1 MIKYLENDFNKEIMN
16 KRVLVDFYADW
27 CGPCRMLSEVLKNVS
42 TIDILKVDVDK
53 HRDIAQKYGI
63 MSIPTLI
70 LFDNGKVI
78 KTHTGFMNMTELLE
92 FIS

>member
-1 MIKYLENDFNKEIMN
+1 MIKYLENDFNKEIIN

-70 LFDNGKVI
+70 LFDNGKII

>member
-70 LFDNGKVI
+70 LFDDGKVI